1 MGWGTRASALAVG
14 LLLGAASRVSAEERT
29 LPQFV
34 APGALTTAATAPS
47 AAPPPVSTFA
57 TETKTAASAG
67 GSGKW
72 PVTLDEARPATAQ
85 SPTRAPGWSTGEV
98 AAAKSRC
105 AEILKRISAVATPEP
120 PMRNGICGAPAPIRL
135 ASIGRNPE
143 VALSPPAVVT
153 CELAEALHTWV
164 TTSLQPL
171 AKRHLSA
178 PLVKMEVM
186 SDYSC
191 RNAYGRARARLSEHG
206 RANALDIRSFITAK
220 SDAAEVLAH
229 WGPTER
235 DVRAEIAAANA
246 AAARAAA
253 ARAAA
258 ATPPAGSAA
267 PSPTSTAEAV
277 EPPAAMTRGTIA
289 DGLSSLT
296 AVIQGGIADAKPSTQ
311 TGFSLGEPARL
322 GGPKTTTAALPPAPA
337 PSVAPSAGKSRFL
350 REAHASAC
358 RIFGT
363 ALGPEA
369 NNAHRNHFHV
379 DAAVR
384 ASGSFCQ

>member
-1 MGWGTRASALAVG
+1 MVWGTRASALAVG
-14 LLLGAASRVSAEERT
+14 LLLVSTASASLAEERA

-34 APGALTTAATAPS
+34 APGALTA
-47 AAPPPVSTFA
+47 AAPVTVPTFA
-57 TETKTAASAG
+57 TETTAAVAPQPAATWPRTLDDAGAGVEPKAAPHGAGWSAG
-67 GSGKW
+67 
-72 PVTLDEARPATAQ
+72 EI
-85 SPTRAPGWSTGEV
+85 

-105 AEILKRISAVATPEP
+105 GEILKRIHAVASPEP
-120 PMRNGICGAPAPIRL
+120 PMRNGYCGAPAPIRL
-135 ASIGRNPE
+135 VSIGRNPE

-153 CELAEALHTWV
+153 CELAESLHAWV

-191 RNAYGRARARLSEHG
+191 RNAYGRAKARLSEHG
-206 RANALDIRSFITAK
+206 RANALDIRSFVTAK
-220 SDAAEVLAH
+220 ADATEVLAH

-235 DVRAEIAAANA
+235 DVRAQIAAANA
-246 AAARAAA
+246 AAAKAAA

-258 ATPPAGSAA
+258 APAPLPASLPQGATTTAA
-267 PSPTSTAEAV
+267 AV
-277 EPPAAMTRGTIA
+277 EQPAATTRGTIA
-289 DGLSSLT
+289 DGLSTIT
-296 AVIQGGIADAKPSTQ
+296 AVIQGGVADAEPRTA

-322 GGPKTTTAALPPAPA
+322 GGPKATTAALPGPAPA
-337 PSVAPSAGKSRFL
+337 VAPSAGKARFL